1 MEENKTKGLQDLV
14 AKKITDQGNAVICY
28 LDLSPVQPDPVY
40 DPNSLATEILG
51 LSSFTKFVELSEER
65 VTSTISREQIQDI
78 QKLHDIDA
86 NAMLC
91 SALENEMDQTIDRR
105 IRTVM
110 NGLASGAAESESTKF
125 QKWANKWFGYEPKY
139 FLGEVNSQEFSRKLV
154 TKILLH
160 TNKIAKKCRR
170 GPANFIICGSEMGS
184 IIQDHSSF
192 IFNPL
197 DNGARS
203 LRSAGLYYVGHLAGL
218 EVYVDPYMK
227 WADKRIT
234 LGRKTTTLDQ
244 PGIVFITQEPTKETI
259 ASVDTLESK
268 VIIQQRMYIGAV
280 GSAQDMFYEFQISE
294 KPHNLFTHIVDSIKA
309 KISKKTSKK

>member
-1 MEENKTKGLQDLV
+1 MEENKTKDLQSLV

-28 LDLSPVQPDPVY
+28 LDLSLVQPDPVY

-51 LSSFTKFVELSEER
+51 LSSFTKFVELSAER
-65 VTSTISREQIQDI
+65 VTSTISREQVQDI
-78 QKLHDIDA
+78 QKLHGIDA
-86 NAMLC
+86 DAMLC

-110 NGLASGAAESESTKF
+110 NGLASGAAESERTKF
-125 QKWANKWFGYEPKY
+125 QKWANKWLGYVPKT
-139 FLGEVNSQEFSRKLV
+139 FLGDTSSQEFSRKLV
-154 TKILLH
+154 AKILSH
-160 TNKIAKKCRR
+160 ASKIAAKCRR
-170 GPANFIICGSEMGS
+170 GPANFVICGSEMGS
-184 IIQDHSSF
+184 IIQDHSAF

-244 PGIVFITQEPTKETI
+244 PGIVFVTQEPTKETMVT
-259 ASVDTLESK
+259 ADTLESK

-280 GSAQDMFYEFQISE
+280 GSAQDMFYEFSISE
-294 KPHNLFTHIVDSIKA
+294 TPHNLFTHIVDLIKE
-309 KISKKTSKK
+309 KISKKTNKK